1 LAGPLPAPF
10 EESPL
15 GQIMNPDASFR
26 LLACK
31 YLRKQTN
38 ALLKQIGGIRKNE
51 DIECVHQARVASRRI
66 DAALTMF
73 DICFSS
79 KKVRRWRRAVRR
91 LIEGLGAA
99 RNRDV
104 QIAFVTEVVAEVA
117 GGDDEKHPGAERLL
131 LRLKQQREA
140 LQPGVLD
147 EVDRLESSPAL
158 AAMYAEAERERWS
171 LSNAG
176 TPLRSA
182 PAIRHCGREIR
193 SRLKKLLKLEA
204 ALDDVEVVP
213 PHHQMRIAVKRLR
226 YTMEICS
233 PMFDKRLDDAI
244 EVARKLQSLLGEIRD
259 CDVWAGTIETFIE
272 DEHRRTVEYF
282 GHDRDFGSLRP
293 GLEYL
298 KRERAAHRQAVF
310 DELVAFW
317 KATRDRGVWPG
328 LRDRLKAGTSGPP
341 DVAGHEAAKGSG
353 RRSAEPRDTA
363 RGRTTD
369 KPMEAELPG
378 TFYQRGSRW
387 WWRVQLPS
395 ENKPRSR
402 ALRPARSRATT
413 TDWKVAIEV
422 ASEMWQVASQGPAA
436 AQPPT
441 ETAGDAGESAAM
453 SREVVKAD
461 SATERAD
468 EPRAQEQGSVRSPVL
483 AGPADTAPPPAGM
496 AICECCGKN
505 HLLASDVSRIDSG
518 QLLCTDCLAELR
530 RTARGG

>member
-1 LAGPLPAPF
+1 
-10 EESPL
+10 
-15 GQIMNPDASFR
+15 MNPDASFR

-99 RNRDV
+99 RDRDV
-104 QIAFVTEVVAEVA
+104 QIAFVTEVVADVA
-117 GGDDEKHPGAERLL
+117 GSDDEKLPGVERLL

-182 PAIRHCGREIR
+182 PVIRHSGREIR
-193 SRLKKLLKLEA
+193 SRLKKLLKLKASLDDTEA
-204 ALDDVEVVP
+204 AP
-213 PHHQMRIAVKRLR
+213 QHHQMRIAVKRLR

-233 PMFDKRLDDAI
+233 PVFDEWLGDAV

-310 DELVAFW
+310 GELVAFW
-317 KATRDRGVWPG
+317 KALRDRGVWPG
-328 LRDRLKAGTSGPP
+328 LRERLEAEAVPSGPP
-341 DVAGHEAAKGSG
+341 DATDDEAPK
-353 RRSAEPRDTA
+353 RPNQRPAEPRDTGG
-363 RGRTTD
+363 GRTTD
-369 KPMEAELPG
+369 GPLETELPG

-387 WWRVQLPS
+387 WWRVQLPG
-395 ENKPRSR
+395 EDKPRSR
-402 ALRPARSRATT
+402 GLRPARSRATT
-413 TDWKVAIEV
+413 TDWKVAIGV
-422 ASEMWQVASQGPAA
+422 ASEMWQLALQGLAVE
-436 AQPPT
+436 QPQT
-441 ETAGDAGESAAM
+441 ETSGDAGESAAM
-453 SREVVKAD
+453 SREAVKAA
-461 SATERAD
+461 SAAGCAD
-468 EPRAQEQGSVRSPVL
+468 EPRAQEQGPVRSPVL
-483 AGPADTAPPPAGM
+483 AGPTDTAQPPAGT

-505 HLLASDVSRIDSG
+505 HLPASDVSPIDSG

-530 RTARGG
+530 RRAREG